1 MDFKIHICEASVL
14 ILMGKVWTREGVD
27 GWCVD
32 GRCVDTGAWT
42 GCVWTVNKGT
52 SDVYGRGIGP
62 CGCNLQGLVGWFLM
76 MSCLVK

>member
-1 MDFKIHICEASVL
+1 M
-14 ILMGKVWTREGVD
+14 D

-32 GRCVDTGAWT
+32 GRCVDTGAWM
-42 GCVWTVNKGT
+42 GCVWTVYKGT
-52 SDVYGRGIGP
+52 SDVYSRGIDL